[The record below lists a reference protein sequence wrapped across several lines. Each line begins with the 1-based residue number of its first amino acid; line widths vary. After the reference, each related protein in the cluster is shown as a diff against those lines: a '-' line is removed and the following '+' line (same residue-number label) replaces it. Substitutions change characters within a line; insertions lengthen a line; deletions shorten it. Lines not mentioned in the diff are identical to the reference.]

1 MLRAAEAAAAVA
13 AWHRRRRCIVWIA
26 SITDTLRVSEA
37 GRRIE
42 NYHGI

>member
-26 SITDTLRVSEA
+26 SIADVSAEA
-37 GRRIE
+37 GRSE